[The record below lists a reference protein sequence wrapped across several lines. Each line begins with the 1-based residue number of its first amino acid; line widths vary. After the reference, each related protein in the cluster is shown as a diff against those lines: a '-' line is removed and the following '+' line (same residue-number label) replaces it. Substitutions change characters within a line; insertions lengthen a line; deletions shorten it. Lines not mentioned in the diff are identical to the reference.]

1 MAGVHPRRR
10 RRKHG
15 KKKGVASIL
24 AHVASPTAPETL
36 AKLRQRLASINQ
48 KKVANG

>member
-36 AKLRQRLASINQ
+36 AKLRASLVKLNQ
-48 KKVANG
+48 KKANA